1 MSLTAIP
8 PNPPKSGGHIQ
19 AFIPQSIDEL
29 KWIAGFIIDAGLAP
43 SSFDKDIKKITIA
56 ILKGLEVGL
65 PPLTAV
71 STIAVINGRAAIWGD
86 GAIALVQSKHL
97 IERMLITEIGIE
109 GGPFNDAYGFHA
121 QIWRRGQD
129 SPYEGKFTVADAKRA
144 KLWGNPSKR
153 PWAEYPQRMLKIRA
167 TTYALRDGFADAL
180 MGLSIVEEVRDIPQ
194 AATPPDSSFL
204 DDDPITVEM
213 TEIEPSKDESSAPTS

>member
-1 MSLTAIP
+1 MSLTAT
-8 PNPPKSGGHIQ
+8 PPKSGGHIQ
-19 AFIPQSIDEL
+19 AFIPQSIEEL
-29 KWIAGFIIDAGLAP
+29 KWIAGMILESGLAP
-43 SSFDKDIKKITIA
+43 ETFKGDLKKITIA

-71 STIAVINGRAAIWGD
+71 STIAVINGRASIWGD
-86 GAIALVQSKHL
+86 GAIALVQSKNL

-121 QIWRRGQD
+121 QIWRRGQELA
-129 SPYEGKFTVADAKRA
+129 YQGKFTVADAKMA
-144 KLWGNPSKR
+144 KLWGIPGK
-153 PWAEYPQRMLKIRA
+153 PIWIQYPQRMLKIRA

-194 AATPPDSSFL
+194 AATLPDPSFL
-204 DDDPITVEM
+204 DDDPITIETV
-213 TEIEPSKDESSAPTS
+213 EIEPNKDESSDPESLNQ